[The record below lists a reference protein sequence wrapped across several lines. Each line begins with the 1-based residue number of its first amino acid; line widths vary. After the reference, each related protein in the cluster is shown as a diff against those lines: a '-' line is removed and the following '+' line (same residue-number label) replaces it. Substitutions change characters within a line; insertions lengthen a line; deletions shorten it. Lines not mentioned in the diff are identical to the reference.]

1 MSKNAQYFIGLDI
14 GTSKVRCAVGMF
26 EEKPTE
32 KIMNVIGTGTSV
44 NQGMRKGNVIHV
56 EDVAKAIGEAV
67 SEAERMAGI
76 KIGGATINVNGAHLS
91 SQPSKGVIAISN
103 PSHII
108 TEDDRLRVEEA
119 ASLISLPANRD
130 IIQVFAKNYSIDGQE
145 NIKDPIG
152 MQGLR
157 LEVETLVVTAGLSM
171 LRSLDSAL
179 QQSEMTAHHH
189 SVSSLAAAEAVLSR
203 KQKESGTAVLD
214 IGAGTTNIVVIE
226 EGEVVYVGV
235 IPVGSQNLTNDLA
248 IGLKAD
254 LEIAESVKI
263 AHASLNFDNPPAED
277 VSIEYRGKRYHFNEK
292 IIRLVVEARMEELF
306 EQIDRELKKIG
317 KSRRLPGGVV
327 IVGASANIPG
337 LANFA
342 KEKLQLPAKIGR
354 MIELGGLIDT
364 INSPEYATVVGL
376 MMMDMLLSGQS
387 TVTATFKVPN
397 NLSAKMAK
405 KLKRIIKL

>member
-1 MSKNAQYFIGLDI
+1 
-14 GTSKVRCAVGMF
+14 
-26 EEKPTE
+26 
-32 KIMNVIGTGTSV
+32 
-44 NQGMRKGNVIHV
+44 
-56 EDVAKAIGEAV
+56 
-67 SEAERMAGI
+67 
-76 KIGGATINVNGAHLS
+76 
-91 SQPSKGVIAISN
+91 
-103 PSHII
+103 
-108 TEDDRLRVEEA
+108 
-119 ASLISLPANRD
+119 
-130 IIQVFAKNYSIDGQE
+130 
-145 NIKDPIG
+145 
-152 MQGLR
+152 
-157 LEVETLVVTAGLSM
+157 
-171 LRSLDSAL
+171 
-179 QQSEMTAHHH
+179 
-189 SVSSLAAAEAVLSR
+189 
-203 KQKESGTAVLD
+203 
-214 IGAGTTNIVVIE
+214 
-226 EGEVVYVGV
+226 
-235 IPVGSQNLTNDLA
+235 
-248 IGLKAD
+248 
-254 LEIAESVKI
+254 
-263 AHASLNFDNPPAED
+263 

>member
-214 IGAGTTNIVVIE
+214 IGAGTTNIVVI
-226 EGEVVYVGV
+226 
-235 IPVGSQNLTNDLA
+235 
-248 IGLKAD
+248 
-254 LEIAESVKI
+254 
-263 AHASLNFDNPPAED
+263 
-277 VSIEYRGKRYHFNEK
+277 
-292 IIRLVVEARMEELF
+292 
-306 EQIDRELKKIG
+306 
-317 KSRRLPGGVV
+317 
-327 IVGASANIPG
+327 
-337 LANFA
+337 
-342 KEKLQLPAKIGR
+342 
-354 MIELGGLIDT
+354 
-364 INSPEYATVVGL
+364 
-376 MMMDMLLSGQS
+376 
-387 TVTATFKVPN
+387 
-397 NLSAKMAK
+397 
-405 KLKRIIKL
+405 